1 MSVLRAEIN
10 SGPPPPLRCLP
21 GLRASLLL
29 RWSEKDTGIHPAIS
43 LAARQARKTLLMGLV
58 GAVAGIAELRVLNAP
73 WVIRSR
79 RLRADESSKDYGAQH
94 KLRLAHDPISHARC
108 TRRDFT
114 VIKAWKASLFRGRG
128 HKNRNVGVA
137 PPVLLT
143 GDVCF
148 RRRFASVPLAVEM
161 ARQRGRSR
169 SVWFSGSFHCWAVG
183 GSLRSSLSATDEIT
197 KQITPNKLNHWI
209 SRDLRLWLDADL
221 GGDRSDVC

>member
-1 MSVLRAEIN
+1 LSVLRAEIN

-114 VIKAWKASLFRGRG
+114 VIKVWKVSLFRGEATKIGTSVSR
-128 HKNRNVGVA
+128 RQSCSRV
-137 PPVLLT
+137 
-143 GDVCF
+143 DVCVVF
-148 RRRFASVPLAVEM
+148 FASVPLAVEM

-209 SRDLRLWLDADL
+209 SRDLRQWLDADL